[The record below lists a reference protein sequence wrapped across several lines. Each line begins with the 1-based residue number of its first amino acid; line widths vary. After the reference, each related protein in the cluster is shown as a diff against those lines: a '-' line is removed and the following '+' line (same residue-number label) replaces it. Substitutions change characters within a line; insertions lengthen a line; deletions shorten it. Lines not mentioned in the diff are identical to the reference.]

1 MYSDLYHFIIKS
13 LDFFFLL
20 WLLISSAS
28 SHILFYLHVLL
39 CVHVYILTYAWA
51 HMCWECRCMENSS
64 VNKDAHCQAKFDYLS
79 AVFETHMLEK

>member
-13 LDFFFLL
+13 LDFFLL
-20 WLLISSAS
+20 WLLISSTS

-51 HMCWECRCMENSS
+51 HMCWECRCMENIS